1 METGDSTEASIWKV
15 ELPAKN
21 ACPVQ
26 PAVSEEKIFLNTDEN
41 YEEQKV
47 LLFPNPAYDKFYI
60 DNMDNA
66 ENLQMMIYNSTGQ
79 LILKRMLEE
88 GITTSDTDKIPTGLY
103 TVIIFD
109 DNNFLYREEM
119 VIE

>member
-1 METGDSTEASIWKV
+1 M
-15 ELPAKN
+15 
-21 ACPVQ
+21 
-26 PAVSEEKIFLNTDEN
+26 
-41 YEEQKV
+41 
-47 LLFPNPAYDKFYI
+47 LLFPNPAYDILYI

-79 LILKRMLEE
+79 LILKRILEE
-88 GITTSDTDKIPTGLY
+88 GITTIDTDKIAAGLY

-109 DNNFLYREEM
+109 DNNFLYREAM